1 LHNRYHKSVLLESA
15 IEALAID
22 AVGIYCDATLGDGGY
37 SWRILERLSERG
49 QVIGIDRDRE
59 ALARARQR
67 LLPFGERFQSLQ
79 GNFGEIKY
87 LLHQIGIFQ
96 VNGIVCDLGVSTLQI
111 SRPERGFMF
120 SAAGPLDMRMSPE
133 EGVTAAD
140 VINTLSES
148 ELAQIILQYGEER
161 LAKRIAAAI
170 VRERS
175 RAPLST
181 TSQLAEVVRRVVGER
196 FVIKTLARVFQSFRI
211 YVNNE
216 LDNLEKFLQQ
226 ACELLVIGGRLV
238 VVEYHSLESRLVK
251 DFIRRQTHPC
261 TCPTDLP
268 LCVCGKKASVRIIH
282 HLVKPSEAEIA
293 QNPSARSARLR
304 AVEKI
309 GEDR

>member
-1 LHNRYHKSVLLESA
+1 MD
-15 IEALAID
+15 ALALH
-22 AVGIYCDATLGDGGY
+22 AGGTFCDATLGDGGY
-37 SWRILERLSERG
+37 SLCMLERLPEGGR
-49 QVIGIDRDRE
+49 VYGIDRDKE
-59 ALARARQR
+59 ALTRAQQR
-67 LLPFGERFQSLQ
+67 LLPFGERFQALQ
-79 GNFGEIKY
+79 GNFGDIQQ

-120 SAAGPLDMRMSPE
+120 SATGPLDMRMSPE
-133 EGVTAAD
+133 EGVTAAQ
-140 VINTLSES
+140 VINTLSEK

-161 LAKRIAAAI
+161 QAKRIAAAI

-181 TSQLAEVVRRVVGER
+181 TSQLTEVVRRVVGER

-216 LDNLEKFLQQ
+216 LGNLEKFLQQ
-226 ACELLVIGGRLV
+226 ALELLVIGGRLV

-268 LCVCGKKASVRIIH
+268 FCVCGKKANVRIIH
-282 HLVKPSEAEIA
+282 QLIKPSEEEVA
-293 QNPSARSARLR
+293 QNPRARSARLR

-309 GEDR
+309 GKDQ